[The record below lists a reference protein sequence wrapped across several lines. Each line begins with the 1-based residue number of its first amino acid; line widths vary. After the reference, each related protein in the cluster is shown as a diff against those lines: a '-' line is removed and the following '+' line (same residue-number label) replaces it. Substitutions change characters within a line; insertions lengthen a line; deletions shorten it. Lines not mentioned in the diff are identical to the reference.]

1 VLSDS
6 AARRILYPLTA
17 AIILAWFFF
26 FTWKSLSLYFDSD
39 DMMNLYFAWSRPLA
53 QVYRPM
59 GALFYRALFALGGFN
74 PLPFRIACLAI
85 GVVNMAL
92 CWWFLRLVSGSE
104 RVAALALLLFAFHTR
119 LMEVWWRNGVVYD
132 LLCFTFFYLA
142 VGLYTSARKAGR
154 MPRAARSFAILLCF
168 LCALGA
174 KENAL
179 ALPVVLLAYELLF
192 HGVWWRNLWRPAA
205 LAVLDIPYLYFK
217 TQGAGAIAN
226 IAGYAPEYTVR
237 QFLGAWG
244 RFLGY
249 LLVRDRDFTPWVA
262 AFVLAASLAIAIAVR
277 SRTLTLAWLIVFLAP
292 LPVTFIA
299 YRGGYV
305 LYTAY
310 PGAVLYSAVL
320 LVAAQDFI
328 TRKYPRSRTALACA
342 AFVMV
347 AWRWGKLNLHDQ
359 RIDPRPWLY
368 ESAAQ
373 VHSMADQ
380 MRRLAPRLPRGA
392 RLLFLQDGFGT
403 DEWTPYFIVKLLYRD
418 DTLVPDRM
426 KMLDKK
432 PADWNGYQYV
442 IGFGDGRY
450 ELLKP

>member
-6 AARRILYPLTA
+6 AARRWLYPLTA

-26 FTWKSLSLYFDSD
+26 FTRKSLSLYFDSD
-39 DMMNLYFAWSRPLA
+39 DMMNLYLAWSKPLA
-53 QVYRPM
+53 EVYRPV
-59 GALFYRALFALGGFN
+59 GALFYRGLFALCGFN

-85 GVVNMAL
+85 GVVNMGL

-104 RVAALALLLFAFHTR
+104 RVVALALLLFAFHTR
-119 LMEVWWRNGVVYD
+119 LMEVWWRNAVIYD

-142 VGLYTSARKAGR
+142 VCHYVSARKAGR
-154 MPRAARSFAILLCF
+154 MPGWARSGAILACF

-179 ALPVVLLAYELLF
+179 ALPVILLAYELLF
-192 HGVWWRNLWRPAA
+192 HGVRWRNLRWPAV
-205 LAVLDIPYLYFK
+205 LAVLDLPYLYFK
-217 TQGAGAIAN
+217 THGAGAMAILV
-226 IAGYAPEYTVR
+226 GYAPEYTGR

-249 LLVRDRDFTPWVA
+249 LLVRDQDLQPWVA
-262 AFVLAASLAIAIAVR
+262 AFVLAALLAGAAAAR
-277 SRTLTLAWLIVFLAP
+277 SRTLTLAWLILFVAP

-310 PGAVLYSAVL
+310 PGAVLYAAVV

-328 TRKYPRSRTALACA
+328 ARKHPQYRTALACA
-342 AFVMV
+342 AFVLI

-368 ESAAQ
+368 ESAAE
-373 VHSMADQ
+373 VHSMAGQ
-380 MRRLAPRLPRGA
+380 MRGLVPQLPKGA
-392 RLLFLQDGFGT
+392 RVLFLQDGFSTG
-403 DEWTPYFIVKLLYRD
+403 EWTPYFIVKLLYRD
-418 DTLVPDRM
+418 DTLTPDRI
-426 KMLDKK
+426 KMMDKK
-432 PADWNGYQYV
+432 PADWNSYQYV
-442 IGFGDGRY
+442 FGFDDGRY
-450 ELLKP
+450 RLMKP